1 MRIVDLNWFI
11 LQPGWERGTVSGF
24 PPGHFRPKLNDQ
36 QVSGVAR
43 FLNRYLQRRAA
54 MVGRVEVAH
63 TTTTPRIAR
72 KVAIV
77 NGSTDVLEVL
87 ETVLDAGQYDLVF
100 VDANERAY
108 SQIRTMQ
115 PDLVILCVRIEDLDG
130 FHLLSML
137 KLDDETRSIP
147 VLTYTTEYEGQDDE
161 DRFTRLD
168 ESLAHTQAALRM
180 N

>member
-1 MRIVDLNWFI
+1 MVEPLEV
-11 LQPGWERGTVSGF
+11 ER
-24 PPGHFRPKLNDQ
+24 
-36 QVSGVAR
+36 
-43 FLNRYLQRRAA
+43 A
-54 MVGRVEVAH
+54 MK
-63 TTTTPRIAR
+63 TPRVAR

-87 ETVLDAGQYDLVF
+87 ETVLDAGQYELVF
-100 VDANERAY
+100 VDASERAY
-108 SQIRTMQ
+108 SQIRIMQ

-137 KLDDETRSIP
+137 KMDDETRNIP

-161 DRFTRLD
+161 DRFARLD
-168 ESLAHTQAALRM
+168 SDRVHSQAALRM

>member
-1 MRIVDLNWFI
+1 MLEPEV
-11 LQPGWERGTVSGF
+11 ERTMS
-24 PPGHFRPKLNDQ
+24 
-36 QVSGVAR
+36 
-43 FLNRYLQRRAA
+43 
-54 MVGRVEVAH
+54 
-63 TTTTPRIAR
+63 TPRVLR

-87 ETVLDAGQYDLVF
+87 ETVLDAGQYDLAF
-100 VDANERAY
+100 VDASARAY

-115 PDLVILCVRIEDLDG
+115 PDLVILCVRIEDLEG

-137 KLDDETRSIP
+137 KMDDETRSIP

-161 DRFTRLD
+161 ERFTRLD
-168 ESLAHTQAALRM
+168 DKLVSSQPSLRM